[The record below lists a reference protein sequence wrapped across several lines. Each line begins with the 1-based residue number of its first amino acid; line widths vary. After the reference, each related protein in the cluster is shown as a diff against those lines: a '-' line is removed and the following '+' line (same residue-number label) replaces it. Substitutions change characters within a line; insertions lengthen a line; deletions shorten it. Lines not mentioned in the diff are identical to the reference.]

1 MNTTRHTA
9 VPPAPTFGRRH
20 LLCAL
25 AAAGLLTGAERLG
38 LIRAALA
45 NGANPVP
52 PGLHRL
58 KGAVTV
64 NGQPAREGLLLKP
77 GDTVAT
83 GAGAEALYVIGQDA
97 FLQRESTTVRFGA
110 DLADFMRV
118 VSGKIL
124 SVFGKGQRN
133 ISVAT
138 ATIGIRGTA
147 CYIEEGVPQKVM
159 RNGIPGDGSGGTA
172 SAAHPTYFCLCY
184 GEAKVI
190 PTAAP
195 QQWETVITTHHDHPL
210 YLHDDPKM
218 PSMMVTAPVI
228 NHTDAEL
235 IMLENLVGR
244 WPPFYGLYDT
254 GYPR

>member
-1 MNTTRHTA
+1 MHQENAMSSARFP
-9 VPPAPTFGRRH
+9 VSPQRRH
-20 LLCAL
+20 LLGAI

-77 GDTVAT
+77 GDTVVT
-83 GAGAEALYVIGQDA
+83 GAAAEALYVIGQDA

-124 SVFGKGQRN
+124 SVFGRGQRN
-133 ISVAT
+133 ISVAS

-147 CYIEEGVPQKVM
+147 CYIEEGVPQKVA
-159 RNGIPGDGSGGTA
+159 GA
-172 SAAHPTYFCLCY
+172 KAPTYFCLCY

-195 QQWETVITTHHDHPL
+195 QLWETVITTHHDHPL
-210 YLHDDPKM
+210 YLYEDSKM

-235 IMLENLVGR
+235 VMLENLVGR
-244 WPPFYGLYDT
+244 WPPFYGKT
-254 GYPR
+254 GESYGR

>member
-1 MNTTRHTA
+1 MSSAR
-9 VPPAPTFGRRH
+9 VPVSPQRRH
-20 LLCAL
+20 LLGAL
-25 AAAGLLTGAERLG
+25 AAAGLLTTGERLG

-58 KGAVTV
+58 KGAVTI

-77 GDTVAT
+77 GDTVVT

-124 SVFGKGQRN
+124 SVFGRGQRN
-133 ISVAT
+133 ITVAT

-147 CYIEEGVPQKVM
+147 CYIEQPEK
-159 RNGIPGDGSGGTA
+159 GGAGATA
-172 SAAHPTYFCLCY
+172 PTYFCLCY
-184 GEAKVI
+184 GEARVI

-195 QQWETVITTHHDHPL
+195 QQWETVITSHHDHPL
-210 YLHDDPKM
+210 YLHDDKNM
-218 PSMMVTAPVI
+218 PTMMVAAPVI

-235 IMLENLVGR
+235 VMLENLVGR
-244 WPPFYGLYDT
+244 WPPFYGKSSESY
-254 GYPR
+254 GR